1 MENNWYIVAPDGQ
14 RVGPLLRSQ
23 LKEYGLTPSTV
34 VWHPGMADW
43 QAAAGVAPLAD
54 LLGAATEV
62 VVDEEAVAVESQDIP
77 VDDGPKYP
85 SGPQSNPGYGPQGQ
99 PGYGPNPGYAPQG
112 QPGYGPNPG
121 YGPQG
126 QPGYGPNP
134 GYGPQGYPNNNG
146 NWRQGAYDNYIP
158 ATDKSGLV
166 AGLLAIIFGSLGV
179 QYFYC
184 GKIGGGFLCILLT
197 LITCG
202 AWYIVSLIQGIYML
216 TLTPA
221 EFERKYVLTN
231 STFPLF

>member
-43 QAAAGVAPLAD
+43 QAAAGLAPLAD

-166 AGLLAIIFGSLGV
+166 AGLLAIILGVFGV

-202 AWYIVSLIQGIYML
+202 AWYTVSLIQGIYML